1 MLESKYTWSKALRVD
16 NDKDLL
22 KTLLIN
28 RGVKDAQSLKQYLH
42 PSSEQLFNPFL
53 LHDMQRAVDVI
64 KASIQRHDQITIY
77 GDYDA
82 DGMTSTALMYDVL
95 TRLGANV
102 NYYVPD
108 RFKDGYG
115 PNLKAYQHI
124 VQAGTDLVITVD
136 NGVSGVDVIDPIVKA
151 SNLKVVITDHHQL
164 PDNLP
169 TKALAIVH
177 PAFPG
182 SNYPFK
188 DLSGV
193 GVALMLSWA
202 LLKKLPT
209 SELDLV
215 AIGEIADVV
224 GVTDE
229 NRLLISAGLKKLET
243 TSRPGLQEL
252 KVQAGLT
259 DQEIDSTAV
268 GFQIAPRLNA
278 LGRIGNST
286 DGVRLLTTRDRSMAQ
301 KLADQTEVL
310 NERRKEM
317 TKELTERALEDA
329 KNNPNQALIV
339 KGQGWHQG
347 VLGLIASRILEE
359 TGKPVV
365 VVSNNAGSTVCKG
378 SGRSREGF
386 DLYAALDPHRDLMLG
401 FGGHPQACGLSVD
414 VNKVADLQKAF
425 NAEAIKQGFASDT
438 KPVLKVDA
446 IASPQLLNN
455 QKLVNQIHSLQ
466 PYGPG
471 NLEPIIEVSDVIP
484 QYFYEMGS
492 DNQHLKFQVGGLT
505 CIMFNCGQGFK
516 AELDGHHLNIVGTL
530 NLNCWR
536 NKTTVQ
542 LMIKDIKVVKS

>member
-16 NDKDLL
+16 NAKDLL

-28 RGVKDAQSLKQYLH
+28 RGVRNAQSLKRYLY
-42 PSSEQLFNPFL
+42 PSSKELFDPFL

-64 KASIQRHDQITIY
+64 KDSIKRHDKITIY

-82 DGMTSTALMYDVL
+82 DGMTSTSLMYDVL

-115 PNLKAYQHI
+115 PNLKAYQHL
-124 VQAGTDLVITVD
+124 VQTGTDLLITVD

-151 SNLKVVITDHHQL
+151 SNLKVVITDYHQL
-164 PDNLP
+164 PDKLP
-169 TKALAIVH
+169 NKALAIVH

-224 GVTDE
+224 GVIDE

-252 KVQAGLT
+252 KVQAGLI

-268 GFQIAPRLNA
+268 GFQIAPRVNA

-301 KLADQTEVL
+301 KLADKTEVL

-317 TKELTERALEDA
+317 TKELTE
-329 KNNPNQALIV
+329 QAL
-339 KGQGWHQG
+339 
-347 VLGLIASRILEE
+347 
-359 TGKPVV
+359 
-365 VVSNNAGSTVCKG
+365 
-378 SGRSREGF
+378 
-386 DLYAALDPHRDLMLG
+386 D
-401 FGGHPQACGLSVD
+401 
-414 VNKVADLQKAF
+414 
-425 NAEAIKQGFASDT
+425 
-438 KPVLKVDA
+438 DA
-446 IASPQLLNN
+446 
-455 QKLVNQIHSLQ
+455 
-466 PYGPG
+466 
-471 NLEPIIEVSDVIP
+471 
-484 QYFYEMGS
+484 
-492 DNQHLKFQVGGLT
+492 
-505 CIMFNCGQGFK
+505 
-516 AELDGHHLNIVGTL
+516 
-530 NLNCWR
+530 
-536 NKTTVQ
+536 
-542 LMIKDIKVVKS
+542 